1 VILEDNELNIKN
13 KVELAGLPLADWKI
27 KINRG
32 ILTGCNEAFIITGT
46 QRREIINGCKSEEEK
61 TRTYELIRPILRGR
75 DIKRYSYVFSDQY
88 IIATFPARHYNIND
102 YPAVKEYFCAFGSER
117 LEQTGKIYDINGV
130 KIKSRKKTN
139 NQWFETQD
147 SINYWED
154 FNKQKIIWG
163 EISDKTNFCLDIK
176 GDYVCEATT
185 FLMTGHSLIYLLCYL
200 NSPLSEFLFS
210 KIGTTTGV
218 GTTRWKKF
226 KIEQLYVPII
236 SASQEQYINELYYKF
251 LNEKDSSIIRT
262 INNYIYSIAKLT
274 MEEISFI
281 ESLTHSKS
289 AFNRLTRY

>member
-1 VILEDNELNIKN
+1 
-13 KVELAGLPLADWKI
+13 
-27 KINRG
+27 
-32 ILTGCNEAFIITGT
+32 
-46 QRREIINGCKSEEEK
+46 
-61 TRTYELIRPILRGR
+61 
-75 DIKRYSYVFSDQY
+75 
-88 IIATFPARHYNIND
+88 
-102 YPAVKEYFCAFGSER
+102 
-117 LEQTGKIYDINGV
+117 
-130 KIKSRKKTN
+130 
-139 NQWFETQD
+139 
-147 SINYWED
+147 
-154 FNKQKIIWG
+154 
-163 EISDKTNFCLDIK
+163 
-176 GDYVCEATT
+176 
-185 FLMTGHSLIYLLCYL
+185 L